1 MYEKTIIL
9 TVLLLSGYSSSQLT
23 TESVSMTHETPVR
36 AMTVQAPYVV
46 TTEDLPF
53 NIHGNR
59 LLEHIFS
66 AGEITGIVYAVMAGI
81 IGTILSIAFC
91 IKRLTKKTPSPVQT
105 AQPEDADPESSVE
118 TRNPEQ

>member
-9 TVLLLSGYSSSQLT
+9 TVLLLSG
-23 TESVSMTHETPVR
+23 
-36 AMTVQAPYVV
+36 VV
-46 TTEDLPF
+46 TTEALPF
-53 NIHGNR
+53 SIPGDG

>member
-1 MYEKTIIL
+1 MYGKTIIL

-23 TESVSMTHETPVR
+23 TESVSVTHESPVS
-36 AMTVQAPYVV
+36 AMTVQSPHVV
-46 TTEDLPF
+46 TTEALPF
-53 NIHGNR
+53 NIHGDG

-91 IKRLTKKTPSPVQT
+91 IKRLTKSERAKV
-105 AQPEDADPESSVE
+105 
-118 TRNPEQ
+118 